1 MFKLAFTCMVLVIIL
16 IPELTDTF
24 RVRIYVHIFLDS
36 IYSKKVVDFG
46 SLVY

>member
-1 MFKLAFTCMVLVIIL
+1 MVLAHTTEDHKSIIL

-36 IYSKKVVDFG
+36 IYSRKVVDLG